1 MRVHEF
7 SIKQQLSRD
16 QLVHISS
23 EASRFS
29 SNITITFNIG
39 DAEHRIDVKSLL
51 GMMLMIVA
59 PGSSIRLT
67 AAGEDDLE
75 ALEYLVPMLEGS
87 GQYLTTD

>member
-7 SIKQQLSRD
+7 AVKEQLSRE
-16 QLVHISS
+16 QLVHIST

-29 SNITITFNIG
+29 STITMTYSIG
-39 DAEHRIDVKSLL
+39 ESEHRIDVKSLL

-59 PGSSIRLT
+59 PGSNIRLT

-75 ALEYLVPMLEGS
+75 ALEYLIPMLEGS
-87 GQYLTTD
+87 GQYLTAD